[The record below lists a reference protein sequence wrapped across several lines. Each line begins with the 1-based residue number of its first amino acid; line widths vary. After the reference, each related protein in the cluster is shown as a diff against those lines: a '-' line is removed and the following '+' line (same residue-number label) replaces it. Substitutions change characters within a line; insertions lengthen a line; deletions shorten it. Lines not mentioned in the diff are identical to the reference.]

1 MGDPRYMLILSD
13 LPGEAIERI
22 GEVAAPLRVQRVR
35 RDEPAYVELL
45 PRAEVIVGGLWPEDV
60 GGATSL
66 RWLQI
71 GSAGANRILD
81 LLPAHVILTNAS
93 GVFGIP
99 IAEHV
104 LAMMLALVRQI
115 PQSVLAANQARWSQQ
130 VGRVEL
136 YGTTCGII
144 GLGDIGTEVARRAKA
159 FGMRVLAVKRQA
171 SVRPDFVDELRDITG
186 LDRLLAESD
195 HIVNCLPGTAH
206 TFHLLDAGRIGLMK
220 RGARLY
226 NIGRGNTLD
235 EAALVAALESGRLAG
250 AGLDVFE
257 QEPLPADSPLWRMAN
272 VIVTPH
278 RSGQSPCNGQRLAE
292 IVLRNAGHYARG
304 EPLENVVDRHW
315 GY

>member
-60 GGATSL
+60 GRATDL

-71 GSAGANRILD
+71 SSAGANRILD

-93 GVFGIP
+93 GVFGVP

-115 PQSVLAANQARWSQQ
+115 PQSVLAASQARWSQQ
-130 VGRVEL
+130 AGRVEL
-136 YGTTCGII
+136 HGATCGII

-159 FGMRVLAVKRQA
+159 FGMRVLAVKRQV
-171 SVRPDFVDELRDITG
+171 SVRPDFVDELTDVTG
-186 LDRLLAESD
+186 LDGLLAESD
-195 HIVNCLPGTAH
+195 HVVNCLPGTSH
-206 TFHLLDAGRIGLMK
+206 THHVLDARRIGLMK
-220 RGARLY
+220 RGSRFY

-235 EAALVAALESGRLAG
+235 EAALIAALKSGHLAG

-278 RSGQSPCNGQRLAE
+278 RSGQSPCNSQRLAE